1 MEELPAKMEFI
12 KQQQKAQNK
21 AEGLKVEEEI
31 AETRTK
37 MEIYR
42 SSGSKLRIN
51 QIYQMTD
58 RQLM

>member
-1 MEELPAKMEFI
+1 MEFI

-42 SSGSKLRIN
+42 CSGSKLRIN
-51 QIYQMTD
+51 QIYQMAD